1 MAHRTSRVVPVLGL
15 AAHLGRGMQRVAT
28 DAVIG
33 RMRSLPRTI
42 GQLDARSLSE
52 IMRRQVTS
60 VSVIGGDAGTSSR
73 ARLALTGDD
82 VPASVFVK
90 MPAETVATRLMGE
103 LGRLAQTEVLF
114 YRELAPQLTG
124 VPASY
129 GSAFDSLTGRFVLVL
144 EDLAVDSCVF
154 PDTLHPLDKDQ
165 ATMIVELLARLHA
178 TFWERSP
185 AKGSGGP
192 LGWVYSASGDH
203 TSLLTGP
210 LLNTSARRLAER
222 TSIPVEDGRF
232 IIDNYRAV
240 AKLIDSQP
248 NTVMHGDAHPGNV
261 YFRNGE
267 AGLLDWQAVRRG
279 HPGRELAYTLI
290 TGMTTADRQA
300 CERDLLATYRHALA
314 AAGGPELEA
323 NELWLR
329 YRQGAL
335 YAYVAPVITAG
346 MGGMQNESIAL
357 EGVRRGVAA
366 LTDLETVAALKQSLS

>member
-1 MAHRTSRVVPVLGL
+1 M
-15 AAHLGRGMQRVAT
+15 GRR
-28 DAVIG
+28 
-33 RMRSLPRTI
+33 
-42 GQLDARSLSE
+42 
-52 IMRRQVTS
+52 VTS

-114 YRELAPQLTG
+114 YRELSSQLTG
-124 VPASY
+124 VPTTY

-144 EDLAVDSCVF
+144 EDLAADGCEF

-165 ATMIVELLARLHA
+165 ASLIVELLARLHA
-178 TFWERSP
+178 TFWERLP
-185 AKGSGGP
+185 PTGSGGP

-210 LLNTSARRLAER
+210 LLNTSVRRLAER

-240 AKLIDSQP
+240 AKVIDRQP

-290 TGMTTADRQA
+290 TSMTTADRQA
-300 CERDLLATYRHALA
+300 CERDLLAVYRQALA
-314 AAGGPELEA
+314 AGGGPELDHD
-323 NELWLR
+323 ELWLR
-329 YRQGAL
+329 YRQGSL
-335 YAYVAPVITAG
+335 YAYVASVITAG
-346 MGGMQNESIAL
+346 MGGMQAESIAL
-357 EGVRRGVAA
+357 EGVKHAVAA
-366 LTDLETVAALKQSLS
+366 LADLETVAALKQSLS

>member
-1 MAHRTSRVVPVLGL
+1 MDYASHRVVPVLGL

-52 IMRRQVTS
+52 IMKCRVTS

-165 ATMIVELLARLHA
+165 ASMIVELLARLHA
-178 TFWERSP
+178 AFWERLP

-192 LGWVYSASGDH
+192 LGWVYSASGDD

-222 TSIPVEDGRF
+222 TSMPVEDGRF

-240 AKLIDSQP
+240 AKLIDGQP

-290 TGMTTADRQA
+290 TSMTTADRQA

-314 AAGGPELEA
+314 AAGGPELDA
-323 NELWLR
+323 DELWLR

-346 MGGMQNESIAL
+346 MGGMQDESIAL

>member
-1 MAHRTSRVVPVLGL
+1 MSNLVPVLGL

-33 RMRSLPRTI
+33 RLRSLPRSI
-42 GQLDARSLSE
+42 NDLDAQALST
-52 IMRRQVTS
+52 IMGRRVTS
-60 VSVIGGDAGTSSR
+60 VSIIGGDAGTSSR

-103 LGRLAQTEVLF
+103 LGRLAHTEVMF

-124 VPASY
+124 LPTSY
-129 GSAFDSLTGRFVLVL
+129 GSAFDPLTGRFVLVL
-144 EDLAVDSCVF
+144 EDLAVDPCVF

-165 ATMIVELLARLHA
+165 ASMIVELLARLHA
-178 TFWERSP
+178 TFWERLP
-185 AKGSGGP
+185 ANGSRGVLR
-192 LGWVYSASGDH
+192 LGRPHLAADR
-203 TSLLTGP
+203 GP

-222 TSIPVEDGRF
+222 TTIGVEDGRF
-232 IIDNYRAV
+232 IIDNYRTV
-240 AKLIDSQP
+240 AKLIDDQP
-248 NTVMHGDAHPGNV
+248 NTVTHGDAHPGNV

-290 TGMTTADRQA
+290 TGMTTADRQS

-314 AAGGPELEA
+314 AAGGPELDA
-323 NELWLR
+323 DELWLR

-335 YAYVAPVITAG
+335 YAYVAPLITAG
-346 MGGMQNESIAL
+346 MGGMQDESIAL

-366 LTDLETVAALKQSLS
+366 LTDLETVAALRQSLAS